1 MKQHKQQWNG
11 GGERPVNLRQ
21 AELWRQQTAGQAWF
35 DRPQDLAPPKGVPPQ
50 TEPPRGAVRN
60 PWIENLPRRRAHSRK
75 GGLAVFSLCLAG
87 MLTVTGVYW
96 AVCGRPARPAGDLPG
111 APEGH
116 YSALNSHAPFT
127 SIPRTAG
134 GETRLAV
141 QTDHGEALTA
151 SEVFERVN
159 PAVVTVLADQELGTA
174 VGTGVIFSEEGY
186 FLTNAHV
193 IEDGLS
199 CTVLMA
205 DGRRYDALLVGYDQ
219 AEDVAVLK
227 IVGAED
233 LPVAEIGDS
242 DSLSPGDPAYAI
254 GNPLGIELRNT
265 LTDGIISAVD
275 RDVEVDGRTMTLIQ
289 TNAALNEGNSGG
301 PLINQYGQVVGL
313 NTIKMSARS
322 GEVVVEGLG
331 FAIPSRTVEYL
342 TNQIL
347 QYGKTMP
354 TALGITVTPRPDAA
368 KDEGGIL
375 VYSVTPGSC
384 SDEAGVCTGDIILAA
399 DGAPLY
405 ETDDLLAAR
414 WAHIP
419 GDTMVLTIL
428 RGGEE
433 LEIAVVLD
441 AA

>member
-35 DRPQDLAPPKGVPPQ
+35 DRPQDLAPPEGVPPQ
-50 TEPPRGAVRN
+50 TEPPRGAVCN
-60 PWIENLPRRRAHSRK
+60 PWIENLPRRRARSRK
-75 GGLAVFSLCLAG
+75 GGVAVFSLCLAG
-87 MLTVTGVYW
+87 MLAVTGVYW

-116 YSALNSHAPFT
+116 YSALNSRAPFT
-127 SIPRTAG
+127 SIPRTGG

-141 QTDHGEALTA
+141 QTDHGETLTA

-233 LPVAEIGDS
+233 LPVAEIGNS

-254 GNPLGIELRNT
+254 GNPLGLG
-265 LTDGIISAVD
+265 LAVSSGIVSATQ
-275 RDVEVDGRTMTLIQ
+275 RDVERY
-289 TNAALNEGNSGG
+289 ALPCVMSTADISEGSSGG
-301 PLINQYGQVVGL
+301 ALLNVYGQVVAV
-313 NTIKMSARS
+313 TS
-322 GEVVVEGLG
+322 GAYVYGN
-331 FAIPSRTVEYL
+331 SMYL
-342 TNQIL
+342 AVPID
-347 QYGKTMP
+347 P
-354 TALGITVTPRPDAA
+354 
-368 KDEGGIL
+368 
-375 VYSVTPGSC
+375 
-384 SDEAGVCTGDIILAA
+384 
-399 DGAPLY
+399 
-405 ETDDLLAAR
+405 
-414 WAHIP
+414 
-419 GDTMVLTIL
+419 VLTADL
-428 RGGEE
+428 TGQGQTLAEVKAPE
-433 LEIAVVLD
+433 